1 MEKKFIKMELIY
13 ILKPFS
19 DLTLEEL
26 YELLRLR
33 SEIFVVEQTCI
44 YQDIDRLDYD
54 YFHVLGKNEND
65 QLISYARVSPSDENE
80 NVKIGRVVVD
90 NNFRGRDLGKQLME
104 RTMELVVESF
114 NVKSFSL
121 SGQYHL
127 KKFYNDLGFIEKG
140 EQYLE
145 DGIPHI
151 YMIKNL

>member
-1 MEKKFIKMELIY
+1 MELNY
-13 ILKPFS
+13 TLKPFS
-19 DLTLEEL
+19 DLSLEEL

-33 SEIFVVEQTCI
+33 SEIFVVEQTCV

-54 YFHVLGKNEND
+54 YFHVLGKSEND
-65 QLISYARVSPSDENE
+65 QLISYARVSPSDERE
-80 NVKIGRVVVD
+80 DVKIGRVVVD

-114 NVKSFSL
+114 NIKSFSL

-127 KKFYNDLGFIEKG
+127 KKFYNDLGFIERG

>member
-1 MEKKFIKMELIY
+1 MELTY
-13 ILKPFS
+13 TLKPFS
-19 DLTLEEL
+19 DLSLEEL

-65 QLISYARVSPSDENE
+65 QLVSYARVSPSDESE
-80 NVKIGRVVVD
+80 DVKIGRVVVD
-90 NNFRGRDLGKQLME
+90 NNFRGRDLGKQLMQK
-104 RTMELVVESF
+104 TMELVVESF
-114 NVKSFSL
+114 NIKSFSL

-127 KKFYNDLGFIEKG
+127 KKFYNDFGFIEKG

-151 YMIKNL
+151 YMIKQI

>member
-1 MEKKFIKMELIY
+1 MELTY
-13 ILKPFS
+13 TLKPFS

-44 YQDIDRLDYD
+44 YQDIDRLDYN

-90 NNFRGRDLGKQLME
+90 NNFRGQDLGKELME
-104 RTMELVVESF
+104 KTMELVVESF

-151 YMIKNL
+151 YMIKQI

>member
-1 MEKKFIKMELIY
+1 MELTY

-19 DLTLEEL
+19 DLNLEEL

-44 YQDIDRLDYD
+44 YQDMDGLDYD
-54 YFHVLGKNEND
+54 YFHVIGKNED
-65 QLISYARVSPSDENE
+65 GQLISYARVSPSDENE
-80 NVKIGRVVVD
+80 NIKIGRVVVD
-90 NNFRGRDLGKQLME
+90 NNFRGQDLGKELMKK
-104 RTMELVVESF
+104 TMELAKENF
-114 NVKSFSL
+114 IVKSFSL

-151 YMIKNL
+151 YMIKQI

>member
-1 MEKKFIKMELIY
+1 MELIY
-13 ILKPFS
+13 TLKPFS
-19 DLTLEEL
+19 DLSLEEL

-33 SEIFVVEQTCI
+33 SEIFVVEQTCV
-44 YQDIDRLDYD
+44 YQDMDGLDYN

-151 YMIKNL
+151 YMIKNLQK

>member
-1 MEKKFIKMELIY
+1 MELNY
-13 ILKPFS
+13 TLKPFS

-44 YQDIDRLDYD
+44 YQDIDRLDYG

-65 QLISYARVSPSDENE
+65 ELISYARVSPSDENE
-80 NVKIGRVVVD
+80 NIKIGRVVVD
-90 NNFRGRDLGKQLME
+90 NKFRGQDLGKELMKK
-104 RTMELVVESF
+104 TMELVVESF

-127 KKFYNDLGFIEKG
+127 KKFYNDLGFTEEG

-151 YMIKNL
+151 YMIKQI